1 MEGTA
6 TETLLKTRNSK
17 PPSHQALQTTKK
29 SPLWNIEL
37 FLAPLTTA
45 SVWNLQ
51 FKSVQK
57 QAKNSIQGIFRNK
70 HGSTRPSG
78 RRDRLLTST
87 VAQNVWLQWR
97 YIEKQ
102 RRLFL
107 MKTTGESLPS
117 AVFAEKFTVAL
128 GLQPRLGLHYHQIS
142 HLFNISF
149 DHKNNSSLFFF
160 LSSHS
165 HRHKSE
171 KRRKIYMDLK
181 WNMETLN
188 EIAVCQQNNRAKWFN
203 YWNLIPRV
211 SHYINVFNSKIR

>member
-1 MEGTA
+1 MPLGDTYSPPSGLDRPACSPPHRIATDPHCTPSGTGPSLRYSEPMWYETQYVSNWLSQQQQFETRMPVMLLPWTRTVTSSPKPARRPWWTVEGTA

-57 QAKNSIQGIFRNK
+57 QTKNSIQGIFRNK

-87 VAQNVWLQWR
+87 VAQNV
-97 YIEKQ
+97 
-102 RRLFL
+102 
-107 MKTTGESLPS
+107 
-117 AVFAEKFTVAL
+117 
-128 GLQPRLGLHYHQIS
+128 
-142 HLFNISF
+142 
-149 DHKNNSSLFFF
+149 
-160 LSSHS
+160 
-165 HRHKSE
+165 
-171 KRRKIYMDLK
+171 
-181 WNMETLN
+181 
-188 EIAVCQQNNRAKWFN
+188 
-203 YWNLIPRV
+203 
-211 SHYINVFNSKIR
+211 

>member
-57 QAKNSIQGIFRNK
+57 QTKNSIQGIFRNK
-70 HGSTRPSG
+70 HGSTHPSS
-78 RRDRLLTST
+78 RRDRLLTSS

-160 LSSHS
+160 SLLPFTQTQK
-165 HRHKSE
+165 RE
-171 KRRKIYMDLK
+171 KTKNLYGSQIKYGNSK
-181 WNMETLN
+181 WNSSVSTEQQSKMVQLLEFNTEGFTLH
-188 EIAVCQQNNRAKWFN
+188 QRFQ
-203 YWNLIPRV
+203 
-211 SHYINVFNSKIR
+211 